1 MDDTY
6 IIPVF
11 LAIAEAD
18 GTEVEWFMEETQKHG
33 FMMRGDTSDPE
44 TLAAIKT
51 WMGTLLRFFDKH
63 MQ

>member
-1 MDDTY
+1 
-6 IIPVF
+6 
-11 LAIAEAD
+11 
-18 GTEVEWFMEETQKHG
+18 VEWFLEETQKHG

-51 WMGTLLRFFDKH
+51 WMCTLLRFFDKH